1 MALLNGLLAEWPVF
15 LAYVIS
21 FAFILIMWVN
31 HHRMFEHIVRIDSS
45 STS

>member
-21 FAFILIMWVN
+21 FAFILMMSVN

-45 STS
+45 STF